1 MNKLEKAV
9 VKMDLS
15 VIELA
20 QAVAKIVKED
30 YGSHNFKAFKS
41 IINQQLKEVK
51 SENESKEDRLE
62 ELYEL
67 QGAIKSK
74 KIKIVY
80 KDRVLQT
87 EIDVLEFELG
97 LNKMPF

>member
-1 MNKLEKAV
+1 MNKLQKAV
-9 VKMDLS
+9 AKMDLNA
-15 VIELA
+15 VELA
-20 QAVAKIVKED
+20 QAVAKIVKEE

-41 IINQQLKEVK
+41 IINQQLIEVK
-51 SENESKEDRLE
+51 TEQESKENRLE

-74 KIKIVY
+74 KIKIEY

-97 LNKMPF
+97 MNKMPF

>member
-1 MNKLEKAV
+1 M
-9 VKMDLS
+9 
-15 VIELA
+15 
-20 QAVAKIVKED
+20 
-30 YGSHNFKAFKS
+30 
-41 IINQQLKEVK
+41 EVK
-51 SENESKEDRLE
+51 SEKESKEKRLE

-74 KIKIVY
+74 KIKIDY

-97 LNKMPF
+97 MNKMPF

>member
-1 MNKLEKAV
+1 MNKLQKAV
-9 VKMDLS
+9 VKMDLTA
-15 VIELA
+15 IELA
-20 QAVAKIVKED
+20 QAVAKIVKEE

-41 IINQQLKEVK
+41 IINQQLMEVK
-51 SENESKEDRLE
+51 SEQESKENRLE

-67 QGAIKSK
+67 QGAIKNK
-74 KIKIVY
+74 KIKIDY

-97 LNKMPF
+97 MNKMPF